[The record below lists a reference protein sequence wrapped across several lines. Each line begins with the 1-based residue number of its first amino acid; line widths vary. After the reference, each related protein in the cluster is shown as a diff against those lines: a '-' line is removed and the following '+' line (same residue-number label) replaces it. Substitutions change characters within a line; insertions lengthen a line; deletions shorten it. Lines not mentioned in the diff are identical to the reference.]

1 MTHNIIKTD
10 NYLLVVDDS
19 EIKEGNYFF
28 FKEGIVTKVYK
39 SDSVEQK
46 VSIENFEHD
55 RVFNYKKCKKIIAH
69 LPLNNSPALQGVD
82 LLPPLEDEV
91 EKLAEEFKSS
101 YKKVGVTDYE
111 VSSFIVGYNKAKEK
125 YKFTEE
131 DIVHLLH
138 KTARKYFQ
146 EGREYKGHM
155 AIAGDPLHG
164 VRRELIN
171 MVQSLHQYP
180 KEFECEMDL
189 MYQSESLASASGF
202 SLDTKDIYTTKITT
216 TSDCLIQWV
225 GRYIY

>member
-111 VSSFIVGYNKAKEK
+111 ISSFIVGYNKAKEK
-125 YKFTEE
+125 YKYTEE
-131 DIVHLLH
+131 QL
-138 KTARKYFQ
+138 KTAIHKAIIFSEENRKITS
-146 EGREYKGHM
+146 GEYAVKFYKFYG
-155 AIAGDPLHG
+155 
-164 VRRELIN
+164 ELI
-171 MVQSLHQYP
+171 QSPQQP
-180 KEFECEMDL
+180 KMPVAFECEMVTMNKGYTEESDYP
-189 MYQSESLASASGF
+189 YQQCDIPKTTINSLGF
-202 SLDTKDIYTTKITT
+202 T
-216 TSDCLIQWV
+216 QWV

>member
-1 MTHNIIKTD
+1 MTHSIIKTD

-125 YKFTEE
+125 YKYTEE
-131 DIVHLLH
+131 QL
-138 KTARKYFQ
+138 KTAIHKAIIFSEENRKITS
-146 EGREYKGHM
+146 GEYAVKFYKFYGES
-155 AIAGDPLHG
+155 I
-164 VRRELIN
+164 
-171 MVQSLHQYP
+171 QSLNLP
-180 KEFECEMDL
+180 KMPNAFECEIKCFEEEYRKPL
-189 MYQSESLASASGF
+189 RQVS
-202 SLDTKDIYTTKITT
+202 ITT
-216 TSDCLIQWV
+216 PKGHTQWV
-225 GRYIY
+225 GKYIY